1 MGSVFSVVFQIH
13 SIVGEMI
20 LPLAIVAMAIYLVV
34 TYRPNAPRS
43 PLTRVFPVLVDLQAG
58 LGIIFWIFLLFNT
71 SGAAQARYL
80 SFPFILHPLIGILAA
95 GLAHMAVGGRNPLRG
110 LGRWAPLASL
120 GVLLVLVVSNVMI
133 GVRT

>member
-1 MGSVFSVVFQIH
+1 MSPVFSIVFQIH
-13 SIVGEMI
+13 RVLGEMI

-34 TYRPNAPRS
+34 TYRPNAPRN

-58 LGIIFWIFLLFNT
+58 LGIIFWVFLLFNT

-80 SFPFILHPLIGILAA
+80 SLPFILHPIIGVLAA
-95 GLAHMAVGGRNPLRG
+95 GLAHMAVGGGNPLRG

-120 GVLLVLVVSNVMI
+120 GALLVLVVSNVLI

>member
-1 MGSVFSVVFQIH
+1 MSTVFGVVFQIH
-13 SIVGEMI
+13 RVLGEMI
-20 LPLAIVAMAIYLVV
+20 LPLVIVATAIYLVV
-34 TYRPNAPRS
+34 TYKPNTPRTAV
-43 PLTRVFPVLVDLQAG
+43 TRAFPVLVDLQAG

-95 GLAHMAVGGRNPLRG
+95 ALAHMAVGARNPLRG